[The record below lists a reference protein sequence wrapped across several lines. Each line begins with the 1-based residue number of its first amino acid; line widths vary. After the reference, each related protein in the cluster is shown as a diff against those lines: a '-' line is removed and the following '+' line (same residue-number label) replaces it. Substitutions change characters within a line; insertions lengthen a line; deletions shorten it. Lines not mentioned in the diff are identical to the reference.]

1 VRFFSRQSLVV
12 DPDRVAREGS
22 GIGIGSEALSSAGQ
36 SMIAD
41 LHAHFPMH
49 LVPRGRGDLRRVLG
63 SARERRRLRDRLRA
77 VLIGLA
83 SRVANYRT
91 LVSGPRV
98 RVESMREGG
107 VGVALSV
114 LYSFFDEVDLLHGSR
129 PRAGYLGTLEDQ
141 ITTVEDHVREQHH
154 ERVAIAHNPREL
166 EEARR
171 AGRLALVHC
180 VEGGFHL
187 GAEPADVTKAV
198 ERLAGLGVA
207 YITLAHLIW
216 RQVATDAP
224 ALPFMT
230 DEQYH
235 RWFPQPAEGLSDLGE
250 AAVRAMVSHRV
261 LIDVS
266 HMSERALAETFDLLD
281 ELDPAREVPVIA
293 SHSGFRFGAQEY
305 MLTPATLQ
313 RIAERDGVVGIIFAV
328 HQLQDG
334 LPRPKRVAR
343 PFQRGFE
350 LLRRHVDAI
359 GEATGSHRHTALGS
373 DFDGFIKPTLPGLQD
388 MRDMARLEAAL
399 RERYGQDDA
408 DRICSS
414 NALRMLS
421 WWRGGP

>member
-1 VRFFSRQSLVV
+1 V
-12 DPDRVAREGS
+12 
-22 GIGIGSEALSSAGQ
+22 IT
-36 SMIAD
+36 D

-49 LVPRGRGDLRRVLG
+49 LVPSGRADLRRVLG

-77 VLIGLA
+77 LLIGLA
-83 SRVANYRT
+83 SRVANYPT
-91 LVSGPRV
+91 LLSGPRV
-98 RVESMREGG
+98 RVDYMREGG

-129 PRAGYLGTLEDQ
+129 PRPGYLTTLEDQ

-154 ERVAIAHNPREL
+154 GRVAVAHNPREL
-166 EEARR
+166 EEARG
-171 AGRLALVHC
+171 AGLVALVHC

-187 GAEPADVTKAV
+187 GAEPADVTGAV

-224 ALPFMT
+224 ALPFMS
-230 DEQYH
+230 DAQYH

-250 AAVRAMVSHRV
+250 AAVRAMVSQRV

-281 ELDPAREVPVIA
+281 ELDPSRDVPVIA
-293 SHSGFRFGAQEY
+293 SHSGFRFGTQEY
-305 MLTPATLQ
+305 MLPPAMLR
-313 RIAERDGVVGIIFAV
+313 RIAERDGVVGIIFAT

-334 LPRPKRVAR
+334 LSRPRRLAR
-343 PFQRGFE
+343 PFERGFD

-359 GEATGSHRHTALGS
+359 REATGSHRHTALGS
-373 DFDGFIKPTLPGLQD
+373 DFDGFIKPTLPGLRD

-399 RERYGQDDA
+399 RERYGVDDA
-408 DRICSS
+408 DRICSG

-421 WWRGGP
+421 WWRGRP